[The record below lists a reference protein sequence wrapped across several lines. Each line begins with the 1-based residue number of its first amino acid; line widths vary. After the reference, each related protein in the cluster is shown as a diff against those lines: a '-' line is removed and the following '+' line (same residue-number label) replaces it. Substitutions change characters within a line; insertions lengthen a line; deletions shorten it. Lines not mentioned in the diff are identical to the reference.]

1 MPSDQAPRPTPDGAG
16 RPGRSLVPP
25 DGVNPYLPTPVARV
39 GDSSAGV
46 VTVPTRAVV
55 AAREVLDA
63 YLRSPHTPQQPRR
76 GRVLTIVGDFGT
88 GKTHLA
94 AALRSRTLAV
104 APAADPVYLDAP
116 NGTFVDLYKRF
127 VQQVK
132 RPRVMDLLGD
142 YYAEVVADELG
153 EASHTARTADR
164 LRRGEIDPV
173 EVVARLHLPERV
185 LLQRL
190 QTTLIR
196 VTRDNDLG
204 TAFTLLLQPEVRAL
218 VWDWLSGN
226 PPTDFL
232 QERGIFRTIGT
243 DTAALDAMAAFGR
256 LHRDRGRH
264 AVLVIDE
271 FDRVLSAVDSR
282 TDFADRLG
290 PFKRMLEA
298 IGESGAFVVL
308 AGMSDMLKTVD
319 ESTRQRMGQVVEVSP
334 MTVPEVEEFIRA
346 SHQATRGDGE
356 LDPFTRR
363 SVESLVALTKGVPRQ
378 FITLCHYLY
387 AWAQQTQ
394 EPVSPEVVRQVSGN
408 HFDLASVL
416 DVRRE
421 IHQILSRVGIR
432 VSRGHLREPG
442 RESAVDYWVSDS
454 GGEYR
459 CAILVTGGVLSPA
472 DVTEVRQ
479 RAARARAEAGLVE
492 IVLVVVGYLTEA
504 MATELAPILKPNDP
518 VVYGPE
524 SFPQTLI
531 SVVTG
536 VLSRHRETITADP
549 LEVILD
555 GVERITRQ
563 QATTQELI
571 EYVAQ
576 HLAGIGETTE
586 RQLTDIRRE
595 VAGATRGGEAPATPA
610 RTAAAPALAAV
621 EELFQDA
628 SRLLGSIDR
637 MDDDLTAAFA
647 DAPGRT
653 LNAGLRAVQARLRQQ
668 DGFGPLGT
676 SVFLGKLVQAFHNA
690 FLDWYDASQ
699 LRAGGRPSPAERDR
713 LDRICTRY
721 EALYHDIPLD
731 ELKKLVESSVR
742 YPDHEAVVSQV
753 AGPTVR
759 LDDIRRTFAELGV
772 RVGRAVDGWDGAGQ
786 R

>member
-1 MPSDQAPRPTPDGAG
+1 MA
-16 RPGRSLVPP
+16 
-25 DGVNPYLPTPVARV
+25 
-39 GDSSAGV
+39 
-46 VTVPTRAVV
+46 TRAVV
-55 AAREVLDA
+55 RAREALDD
-63 YLRSPHTPQQPRR
+63 YLRSPHTPDQPRK
-76 GRVLTIVGDFGT
+76 GRVLTLVGDFGT
-88 GKTHLA
+88 GKTHLV
-94 AALRSRTLAV
+94 AALRRRVLES

-127 VQQVK
+127 IGQVK
-132 RPRVMDLLGD
+132 RPRVMDLLSD
-142 YYAEVVADELG
+142 YYAEVVADELD
-153 EASHTARTADR
+153 ATPHTARTAAR
-164 LRRGEIDPV
+164 LRQGEIDPV
-173 EVVARLHLPERV
+173 AVVARLHLPDRV

-204 TAFTLLLQPEVRAL
+204 TAFTLLLQPEVQTL
-218 VWDWLSGN
+218 IWDWLTGN
-226 PPTDFL
+226 PPSDFL
-232 QERGIFRTIGT
+232 QERGIFRSIGT

-256 LHRDRGRH
+256 LHRDRGRPS
-264 AVLVIDE
+264 VLMIDE

-298 IGESGAFVVL
+298 VGESGALVVL
-308 AGMSDMLKTVD
+308 AGMPDMFKIVD
-319 ESTRQRMGQVVEVSP
+319 ESTKQRMGQVVEVSP
-334 MTVPEVEEFIRA
+334 MTVAEVQEFIRS
-346 SHQATRGDGE
+346 SHRAIRGDDA
-356 LDPFTRR
+356 LDPFTQQA
-363 SVESLVALTKGVPRQ
+363 VESLVALTKGVPRQ

-387 AWAQQTQ
+387 GWAQGTQ
-394 EPVSPEVVRQVSGN
+394 ELISPEVVRQVSGN

-416 DVRRE
+416 DVRRDVF
-421 IHQILSRVGIR
+421 HVLNRVGIR
-432 VSRGHLREPG
+432 VARGHLRERG
-442 RESAVDYWVSDS
+442 GEVGVDYWVSDS
-454 GGEYR
+454 HGEYR
-459 CAILVTGGVLSPA
+459 CAILITGGVLSSA

-479 RAARARAEAGLVE
+479 RAARARAEAGAVE

-504 MATELAPILKPNDP
+504 MATQLVPILKPNDP
-518 VVYGPE
+518 IVYGRE
-524 SFPQTLI
+524 SFPETLQA
-531 SVVTG
+531 VVTG
-536 VLSRHRETITADP
+536 VLSRHRETVTANP
-549 LEVILD
+549 LEVIID

-595 VAGATRGGEAPATPA
+595 VASATRGGDPTT
-610 RTAAAPALAAV
+610 TASRPTASPTLTAV

-628 SRLLGSIDR
+628 LRLLRSIDR

-647 DAPGRT
+647 DAPARP
-653 LNAGLRAVQARLRQQ
+653 LHAGLRAVQARLRQQ
-668 DGFGPLGT
+668 DGFSPLGT
-676 SVFLGKLVQAFHNA
+676 AVFLGKLVQAFEHA

-742 YPDHEAVVSQV
+742 DPEHDDVVSQA
-753 AGPTVR
+753 AGPTIR

-772 RVGRAVDGWDGAGQ
+772 RVGRAVDGWEGGTG
-786 R
+786 